1 MKRDNIHNPSTIVI
15 YIAAWNQC
23 VALYLKVTSFAE
35 LMSKRDVAVLKQ
47 NLNNEGAANVDVFN
61 IYLKDFAK
69 EDQFTDSIR
78 YQNTVEFLA
87 TFLWIGIIIVIHT

>member
-1 MKRDNIHNPSTIVI
+1 
-15 YIAAWNQC
+15 
-23 VALYLKVTSFAE
+23 
-35 LMSKRDVAVLKQ
+35 MSKRDVAVLKQ

-78 YQNTVEFLA
+78 YQNSVEFLA
-87 TFLWIGIIIVIHT
+87 TFL

>member
-1 MKRDNIHNPSTIVI
+1 MKRDNIHNSSTIVI
-15 YIAAWNQC
+15 YMAAWNQC
-23 VALYLKVTSFAE
+23 IALYLKVTSFAE

-87 TFLWIGIIIVIHT
+87 TFFCDSE